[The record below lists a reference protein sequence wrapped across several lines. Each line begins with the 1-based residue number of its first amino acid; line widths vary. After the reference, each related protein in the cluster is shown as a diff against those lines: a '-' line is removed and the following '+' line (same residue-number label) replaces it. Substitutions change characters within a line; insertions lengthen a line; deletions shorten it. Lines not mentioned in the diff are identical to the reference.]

1 MTLHKPN
8 IDVTFKTLATSFNAR
23 NANKNV
29 ILIIK
34 DDTVKTFT
42 KKVYTRL
49 TDVTDSTNYTA
60 ANFQAIK
67 DCFVSNIRQCTVIRM
82 DATDGVIAD
91 ALAIVGGLEA
101 GYVGILSSVATDQQA
116 VAAWIKTQEEAKKS
130 FKGIVYSPTTPPDSR
145 EVLNFTNTQV
155 TFKDVSRGQAD
166 AWQFIP
172 SLLGYIAGRD
182 TDEGATYLVMENLE
196 SVVEPTDLDTAINSG
211 QLILFNDSGVVRI
224 VLGINSKTT
233 LATDEIEDMKLI
245 EVSEAMDI
253 IRDDITNTFK
263 NYYIGKYKNTNNN
276 REIFVSAIKDY
287 FASLAGQEI
296 LSSDFNNT
304 VQQDVDAMRQYLF
317 SQGIDA
323 QDMKDS
329 EVKRQKFGRNVFIKG
344 NIEIAEAMT
353 DLTFTNVM
361 N

>member
-8 IDVTFKTLATSFNAR
+8 IDVVFKTLATSFNAR

-34 DDTVKTFT
+34 DDTVKTLT
-42 KKVYTRL
+42 KKVYTRI

-60 ANFQAIK
+60 ANFQGIK
-67 DCFVSNIRQCTVIRM
+67 DCFVGNIRQCTVVRI

-101 GYVGILSSVATDQQA
+101 GYVGILSGTATDHQA
-116 VAAWIKTQEEAKKS
+116 LATWLKLQETAKKS
-130 FKGIVYSPTTPPDSR
+130 FKAIVYNPTTPPDSR
-145 EVLNFTNTQV
+145 EILNFTNTKV
-155 TFKDVSRGQAD
+155 TFKDTVRGEVD
-166 AWQFIP
+166 GWQLIP

-196 SVVEPTDLDTAINSG
+196 SVNEPADIDTAINSG
-211 QLILFNDSGVVRI
+211 QLVLFNDSGIVRI

-233 LATDEIEDMKLI
+233 LATDEIEDMKYI

-253 IRDDITNTFK
+253 IRDDITNTYK
-263 NYYIGKYKNTNNN
+263 NDFIRKYKNTNNN
-276 REIFVSAIKDY
+276 REIFVSAVNDY
-287 FASLAGQEI
+287 FESLEGQEI
-296 LSSDFNNT
+296 LSSDFDNT
-304 VQQDVDAMRQYLF
+304 AVQDISAMREYLV
-317 SQGIDA
+317 SQNIDA
-323 QDMKDS
+323 QDMADAQ
-329 EVKRQKFGRNVFIKG
+329 VKKQKFGRNVFISS

>member
-8 IDVTFKTLATSFNAR
+8 IDVVFKTLATSFNAR

-49 TDVTDSTNYTA
+49 TDVTDSANYTA

-67 DCFVSNIRQCTVIRM
+67 DCFVSNIRQCTVVRM
-82 DATDGVIAD
+82 DETDGVIAD

-101 GYVGILSSVATDQQA
+101 GYVGIFSTTPADQ
-116 VAAWIKTQEEAKKS
+116 AALVVWIKTQEEAKKS
-130 FKGIVYSPTTPPDSR
+130 FKAIVWNPTTPPDSR
-145 EVLNFTNTQV
+145 EVLNFTNTKV
-155 TFKDVSRGQAD
+155 TFSDSTRGEVD
-166 AWQFIP
+166 GWQYIP

-182 TDEGATYLVMENLE
+182 TDEGATYIVMENLE
-196 SVVEPTDLDTAINSG
+196 SVLEPTDLDAAINSG
-211 QLILFNDSGVVRI
+211 QLVLLNDSGTVRI
-224 VLGINSKTT
+224 VFGINSKTT

-287 FASLAGQEI
+287 FADLAGQEI
-296 LSSDFNNT
+296 LSSDFKNT
-304 VQQDVDAMRQYLF
+304 VQQDVDAMRQYLV

-329 EVKRQKFGRNVFIKG
+329 EVKQRKFGRNVFIKG

-353 DLTFTNVM
+353 DLAFTNVM